1 MLEESAQDEDNSVP
15 TDGWYLMLYVM
26 VLQAQRD
33 LTLPC
38 AFTKGSYRFPSLH
51 DKHTAREFLTLMH
64 DTFKER
70 AKA

>member
-15 TDGWYLMLYVM
+15 TDGW
-26 VLQAQRD
+26 D